1 MTERMGSPS
10 RRSIFTT
17 SAPQSASAAAA
28 DGTKPCSEK
37 STILIPASG
46 SVMKQPCA
54 FEDGLREA
62 HHGTTNRL
70 PLLHGIER
78 GRELGERHVLTDDRA
93 ELARGEQGQQFG

>member
-1 MTERMGSPS
+1 MTERIGSPS

-46 SVMKQPCA
+46 SVTSNLQCSGVDCENYATGVEGESMSAESDARNCWTRSS
-54 FEDGLREA
+54 LRCS
-62 HHGTTNRL
+62 
-70 PLLHGIER
+70 
-78 GRELGERHVLTDDRA
+78 
-93 ELARGEQGQQFG
+93 

>member
-46 SVMKQPCA
+46 SVMRSRSA
-54 FEDGLREA
+54 LGGRDTHRNAVDRGIAGENVDEA
-62 HHGTTNRL
+62 AGRQDVGVDARVFVGHGHPRARL
-70 PLLHGIER
+70 
-78 GRELGERHVLTDDRA
+78 VV
-93 ELARGEQGQQFG
+93 